1 MAPRSAQLAFGPRL
15 MRVAI
20 VCPYD
25 LDIPGGVQQ
34 QCLELARR
42 LAQGGDEAVVVG
54 PGAHPGT
61 VAAGRSIALPANRSR
76 VPLTLDP
83 RAGRLV
89 RSASESADVVHV
101 HEPLIPLVGWA
112 ALSRRRPVVLTF
124 HADPAPWTRR
134 LYRLGGGPL
143 RRLFAGRPLTAVSQV
158 AASALPAA
166 WGEPELIP
174 NGIDVASYRIDTERR
189 PQQVA
194 FLGRDEP
201 RKGLD
206 VLLGAWPLVQ
216 ARFPHAELVVIGA
229 ERATSLPGV
238 SFRGRVDDDEKRRLL
253 ASSGVFAAPNSS
265 GESFGIVVAEAMAAG
280 CAIVASDLPAFRPV
294 LDGCGDMVPPGDPHA
309 LAEAMI
315 RLLDDPDSSRAAGEG
330 ARAAAGRFDWAVVA
344 GRYRAAYESALAA
357 R

>member
-1 MAPRSAQLAFGPRL
+1 

-25 LDIPGGVQQ
+25 LDVPGGVQQ

-42 LAQGGDEAVVVG
+42 LTEAGDEPVVVG
-54 PGAHPGT
+54 PGTHPGT
-61 VAAGRSIALPANRSR
+61 VGAGRALSLPANRSR

-83 RAGRLV
+83 RARRRV
-89 RSASESADVVHV
+89 HSATEEADVVHV
-101 HEPLIPLVGWA
+101 HEPFIPLVGWA
-112 ALSRRRPVVLTF
+112 ALSRRRPLVLTF

-134 LYRLGGGPL
+134 LYRLAGGLLG
-143 RRLFAGRPLTAVSQV
+143 RLVAGRLLTAVSQV

-166 WGEPELIP
+166 WGEPEVIP
-174 NGIDVASYRIDTERR
+174 NGIDLASYRLDTERR

-206 VLLGAWPLVQ
+206 VLLGAWPLVR
-216 ARFPHAELVVIGA
+216 ARFPHAELVVMGT

-238 SFRGRVDDDEKRRLL
+238 SFRGRVDDGEKRRML
-253 ASSGVFAAPNSS
+253 ASSSVFAAPNLS

-294 LDGCGDMVPPGDPHA
+294 LDGCGDLVPPGDPQA
-309 LAEAMI
+309 LAQALI
-315 RLLDDPDSSRAAGEG
+315 RLLNDPVASRAIGEQ
-330 ARAAAGRFDWAVVA
+330 ARAAAGRFDWGVVVS
-344 GRYRAAYESALAA
+344 RYRSAYESALTA